1 MKKVFS
7 LIFVLTLLCSFFLVG
22 AMSPIN
28 VEAANETTAV
38 NTDQFSSEA
47 VTIEYAGGTSKR
59 YGIQAY
65 AGVSGPVWVTGDV
78 VTYTDEGTDSHKMG
92 SNASDGRSGLTFTFK
107 VNSSVSGNFA
117 LGIHGLFNETS
128 GCTVTVNDGDAV
140 EYNLMNS
147 RGSVWNES
155 VGGFVNVTL
164 IEGLNTIVLKMQD
177 NYTCWVSS
185 FYLTDNIADD
195 SYYQDREVYSR
206 EAEVIEFVGESTAK
220 YGIQSSA
227 GISGPAWVVGVTIPV
242 ADASVAHML
251 GSNTGDGRSALKLT
265 FKVNSQYSMDA
276 VLNLYTECYGVD
288 GTNATLDVNGVQ
300 SNINIYELS
309 GVTEGTVYS
318 NTAIKVPVTLVE
330 GLNTITITLQD
341 SYGIWV
347 GAYSVDPVGAIPKL
361 PTYEE
366 VTVATYDSKEGSMH
380 ADQYAFGLNAYDNP
394 ADYGKTGSI
403 TYKFTV
409 EEAGNYYLRIAA
421 MAGANLANRIK
432 ITVNGEV
439 QIYNEKEYLALSTAA
454 GWSGD
459 SLNTVVV
466 PLIEG
471 ENEVKFENS
480 LACVDT
486 SRQNEVEPGT
496 EGAVLVSN
504 WWVHA
509 VSFERIPNTELLVD
523 ATNAQTLFN
532 LNRKFNAEGLV
543 VSLKVDDEVTV
554 LDSSQYTI
562 DSSAFSSAG
571 YGTCEIIVK
580 LNDSDLSAKYLVNVG
595 DAGVPF
601 EGKVFDFNG
610 DYTGANLNSFYNYAK
625 IEGEGTGVCEG
636 RLFWTAAH
644 VVYGDGGYGFGSAGV
659 GEWENRQVTLTLTI
673 NSSVAGRYLFKAAI
687 ETTNRNYANMS
698 IKIND
703 EAEYDAC
710 LFYSSGNLPY
720 IFEVNLVEG
729 LNTIKLT
736 SMEQYSYWYHWFEL
750 APIEYKSVNTELN
763 ANQGVRYGYD
773 IIDCEASD
781 IWGPTTGERALSY
794 YYDLEAG
801 KYLINLSTTATG
813 EKDAVVYVDGVAY
826 NVKVV
831 NGVTSVPV
839 EVEAGKHVIKVYA
852 SGNNSDFALSKI
864 NVVKDIKPVSLNI
877 DTTNSTLTIPY
888 DGILDTTTITAQL
901 VYDDE
906 SVKDLANSEFKIVA
920 PEGYSTT
927 VAGTY
932 EFKVVYKANEE
943 IYTTFTVV
951 VEEPELV
958 SIEVKTNPTKLTY
971 QVGEQ
976 LDLTGLVIEAVMS
989 SGTKETISITND
1001 MVSGFDSSK
1010 TGTNT
1015 ITITYEGKTVTI
1027 DLTIVQATPE
1037 PTPNI
1042 IGCGGS
1048 IVASILG
1055 LLVLTAAVLVISK
1068 RKKMIN

>member
-7 LIFVLTLLCSFFLVG
+7 LIFVLTLLCSFFLFG
-22 AMSPIN
+22 AINPIT
-28 VEAANETTAV
+28 VEAANDTTVV

-47 VTIEYAGGTSKR
+47 VTVEYAGGTSKR

-78 VTYTDEGTDSHKMG
+78 AVYTDEGTSSHKMG
-92 SNASDGRSGLTFTFK
+92 SNAGDGRSGLTFTFK
-107 VNSSVSGNFA
+107 VNSSVSGNYA

-140 EYNLMNS
+140 AYNLMDT
-147 RGSVWNES
+147 RGSIWNES
-155 VGGFVNVTL
+155 VGGFVNVSL
-164 IEGLNTIVLKMQD
+164 VEGLNTIVLKMQD

-206 EAEVIEFVGESTAK
+206 EAEVIEFTCESTIK

-242 ADASVAHML
+242 KDANVAHML

-265 FKVNSQYSMDA
+265 FKVNSQHSMDA

-288 GTNATLDVNGVQ
+288 GTNATLDVNGTQ

-309 GVTEGTVYS
+309 GVTEGTVYN

-330 GLNTITITLQD
+330 GLNTITMTLQD
-341 SYGIWV
+341 SYGIWF

-366 VTVATYDSKEGSMH
+366 VTVGAYYSKEGSMN
-380 ADQYAFGLNAYDNP
+380 ADQYAFGLNAYDNS

-409 EEAGNYYLRIAA
+409 EEAGNYYLRITA

-439 QIYNEKEYLALSTAA
+439 QVYNEKEYLALSTAA

-466 PLIEG
+466 PLVEG

-480 LACVDT
+480 LACVDSSKQT
-486 SRQNEVEPGT
+486 EVAEGT
-496 EGAVLVSN
+496 EGAILVSN
-504 WWVHA
+504 WWVHGI
-509 VSFERIPNTELLVD
+509 SFERIPNTELLVD
-523 ATNAQTLFN
+523 TTNAQTLFN
-532 LNRKFNAEGLV
+532 LNREFNADGLV
-543 VSLKVDDEVTV
+543 VSLKVDDETTI
-554 LDSSQYTI
+554 LDPTQYTI
-562 DSSAFSSAG
+562 DSSAFSSAT
-571 YGTCEIIVK
+571 YGTCEITVRM
-580 LNDSDLSAKYLVNVG
+580 NDSDLVAKYLVNVG
-595 DAGVPF
+595 DAGTPF

-610 DYTGANLNSFYNYAK
+610 DYTGANTSSFYNYAK

-636 RLFWTAAH
+636 RLFWT
-644 VVYGDGGYGFGSAGV
+644 VQNTVIGDGGYGFGSGGV

-673 NSSVAGRYLFKAAI
+673 NSSVAGRYIFKAAI
-687 ETTNRNYANMS
+687 ETTNRDYANMRV
-698 IKIND
+698 KVNN

-710 LFYSSGNLPY
+710 LFYSSDNLPY
-720 IFEVNLVEG
+720 MFEVNLVEG

-750 APIEYKSVNTELN
+750 APIEYVSVNTELK
-763 ANQGVRYGYD
+763 ANQGVRYGND
-773 IIDCEASD
+773 IIDCEAND
-781 IWGPTTGERALSY
+781 IWGPTNGERALSY
-794 YYDLEAG
+794 YYNLEAG
-801 KYLINLSTTATG
+801 KYLINLTSVSAG
-813 EKDAVVYVDGVAY
+813 EKDAIVYVDGVAY

-839 EVEAGKHVIKVYA
+839 EIEAGKHVIKVYA
-852 SGNNSDFALSKI
+852 SGNNSDFALSAI
-864 NVVKDIKPVSLNI
+864 NVVKDIKPVNI
-877 DTTNSTLTIPY
+877 NVDTTNSTLTIPY

-906 SVKDLANSEFKIVA
+906 SVKNLANSEFKIVA

-951 VEEPELV
+951 VEQPELV
-958 SIEVKTNPTKLTY
+958 SIEVKTTPTKLTY

-976 LDLTGLVIEAVMS
+976 LDLTGLVVEAVMS
-989 SGTKETISITND
+989 NGTKETISITND

-1015 ITITYEGKTVTI
+1015 ITISYEGKTVTI

-1037 PTPNI
+1037 PTPI
-1042 IGCGGS
+1042 INGCGGS

-1055 LLVLTAAVLVISK
+1055 LLVLTGAVLVISK